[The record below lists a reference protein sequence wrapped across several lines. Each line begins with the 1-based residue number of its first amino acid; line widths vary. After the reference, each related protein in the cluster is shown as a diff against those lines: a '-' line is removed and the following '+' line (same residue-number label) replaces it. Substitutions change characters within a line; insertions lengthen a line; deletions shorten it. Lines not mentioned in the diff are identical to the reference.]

1 MTAMGH
7 AACANDL
14 ACNSLLLLKYQS
26 CIVCLPLTSWLSFG
40 RCFVIEKLQSRHQD
54 SVFLEILCGMK
65 SIFAKYH
72 IKFVG
77 FC

>member
-54 SVFLEILCGMK
+54 SVF
-65 SIFAKYH
+65 
-72 IKFVG
+72 
-77 FC
+77 